1 MVLRTVC
8 GPTFLVIAL
17 ALGAVGC
24 ERVTVAAS
32 LGPGG
37 FAGGRGQT
45 ADALVG
51 RWIRTAGVPTAG
63 GDGYLTGYLTETA
76 WEFRADGTAT
86 RTVITRTAFGQAVAL
101 DRTRAAWRA
110 GAGVLLL
117 DLGPPSYRLLRVPFA
132 IEYDI
137 GGTLLYLDGE
147 PYVRA
152 VA

>member
-1 MVLRTVC
+1 MVLRAVC
-8 GPTFLVIAL
+8 GPTLLVVAL
-17 ALGAVGC
+17 ALSAVGC
-24 ERVTVAAS
+24 DRVDVAAS

-37 FAGGRGQT
+37 FAGGLGQT
-45 ADALVG
+45 ADAVVG

-63 GDGYLTGYLTETA
+63 GAGYLTETA

-86 RTVITRTAFGQAVAL
+86 RTVITRTAFGQAVAV

-117 DLGPPSYRLLRVPFA
+117 DLGPPSYRRLRVPFA
-132 IEYDI
+132 VEYDVS
-137 GGTLLYLDGE
+137 GTVLYLDGE